1 MQKDGEFFEY
11 LLPFFVLDP
20 PDPQSILEMILSA
33 LRTLLLM
40 LIEFLLIWKLMN
52 GTSFLQ
58 SKNAMQQELLEQP
71 LDLSAIPSQI
81 DCYWQH
87 PMQFNIIIPSRV
99 DCCIAPFPF
108 ASMSPRCIC
117 ELKLKVISAP
127 PNDGDEGF
135 EILPLRKGYNSSDRS
150 KRDTSI
156 CLQVLR
162 RAFARRRLH
171 TASDINNKRRKQGS
185 LFLRK
190 RESVIYNRE
199 TALSPVQEQVEED
212 DLVLAVFKRLPN
224 GKRRRLNL
232 QEQEGFQDL
241 FEYQETCDNS
251 VQDVKDDR
259 ISPVVQCLAN
269 GKRRR
274 LNKEEE
280 EELEVCLEC
289 EETFDNSV
297 EDEEE
302 ALDDGGGIVESSS
315 VDTGAGSLVQ
325 GLEFFVD
332 NEGKQRRRSTR
343 NKSQSDCSESG
354 HAATSIGQGCLELVD
369 CSLVQGL
376 EEFIDDKGRQRR
388 RSTRKRSKV

>member
-1 MQKDGEFFEY
+1 MG
-11 LLPFFVLDP
+11 
-20 PDPQSILEMILSA
+20 I
-33 LRTLLLM
+33 
-40 LIEFLLIWKLMN
+40 
-52 GTSFLQ
+52 
-58 SKNAMQQELLEQP
+58 
-71 LDLSAIPSQI
+71 
-81 DCYWQH
+81 
-87 PMQFNIIIPSRV
+87 
-99 DCCIAPFPF
+99 
-108 ASMSPRCIC
+108 
-117 ELKLKVISAP
+117 
-127 PNDGDEGF
+127 GD
-135 EILPLRKGYNSSDRS
+135 R
-150 KRDTSI
+150 
-156 CLQVLR
+156 
-162 RAFARRRLH
+162 
-171 TASDINNKRRKQGS
+171 
-185 LFLRK
+185 
-190 RESVIYNRE
+190 
-199 TALSPVQEQVEED
+199 
-212 DLVLAVFKRLPN
+212 
-224 GKRRRLNL
+224 
-232 QEQEGFQDL
+232 
-241 FEYQETCDNS
+241 
-251 VQDVKDDR
+251 
-259 ISPVVQCLAN
+259 CLAN

-376 EEFIDDKGRQRR
+376 EEFIDDKGRNRR

>member
-33 LRTLLLM
+33 LRTLLPM
-40 LIEFLLIWKLMN
+40 LIEFLFLWKLMN
-52 GTSFLQ
+52 GRSFLQ
-58 SKNAMQQELLEQP
+58 SKNAMEQELEQP

-87 PMQFNIIIPSRV
+87 PMRFNIIIPSRV
-99 DCCIAPFPF
+99 DCCNAPFPF

-232 QEQEGFQDL
+232 
-241 FEYQETCDNS
+241 
-251 VQDVKDDR
+251 
-259 ISPVVQCLAN
+259 
-269 GKRRR
+269 
-274 LNKEEE
+274 E
-280 EELEVCLEC
+280 EELEATRVDEY
-289 EETFDNSV
+289 EESFDSDDSIQEVV
-297 EDEEE
+297 EDI
-302 ALDDGGGIVESSS
+302 LQNVVDGGSVESSS
-315 VDTGAGSLVQ
+315 ANTSSASVEETADQKIPAQCYGS
-325 GLEFFVD
+325 GF
-332 NEGKQRRRSTR
+332 R
-343 NKSQSDCSESG
+343 
-354 HAATSIGQGCLELVD
+354 
-369 CSLVQGL
+369 
-376 EEFIDDKGRQRR
+376 IDDQGRPRR
-388 RSTRKRSKV
+388 FSCRLLGEQ